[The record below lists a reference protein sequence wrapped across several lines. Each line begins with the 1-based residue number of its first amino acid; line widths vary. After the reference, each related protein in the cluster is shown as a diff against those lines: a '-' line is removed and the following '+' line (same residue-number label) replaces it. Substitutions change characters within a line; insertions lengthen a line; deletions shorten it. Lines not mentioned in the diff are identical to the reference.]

1 MSVIYDNKENLP
13 FIPDLNIEGQSTS
26 GRAFGNLISS
36 NNNNHKTNSM
46 EKKIGFSIN
55 LNKISPDRNHNSNKA
70 KSTAILNRTMNGQF
84 CSKST

>member
-1 MSVIYDNKENLP
+1 
-13 FIPDLNIEGQSTS
+13 
-26 GRAFGNLISS
+26 
-36 NNNNHKTNSM
+36 M

-55 LNKISPDRNHNSNKA
+55 VSKISPDRNHNSNKA